1 MVTRPTLKTKAVLAE
16 IGKALVAFARERG
29 WTRDQYQLL
38 FRVQEEWGRITAML
52 VVEDLGGL
60 SEEELRDQA
69 HQVIEKALD
78 QSGGTGFSLGLTI
91 RERSQVERGG
101 RYTIPDSYVEA
112 ADLLP
117 ASSLDD
123 C

>member
-1 MVTRPTLKTKAVLAE
+1 
-16 IGKALVAFARERG
+16 
-29 WTRDQYQLL
+29 
-38 FRVQEEWGRITAML
+38 ML
-52 VVEDLGGL
+52 VLKDFGGR

-69 HQVIEKALD
+69 RQAVEKALAE
-78 QSGGTGFSLGLTI
+78 GGNTDFSPGLTI

>member
-1 MVTRPTLKTKAVLAE
+1 MVTRPTLKTKAVLAV
-16 IGKALVAFARERG
+16 IGKALVAFAKERG

-52 VVEDLGGL
+52 VLQDFGGR
-60 SEEELRDQA
+60 SEQELRDQA
-69 HQVIEKALD
+69 HQAVEKALD
-78 QSGGTGFSLGLTI
+78 QSGGTDFSLGLTI

-123 C
+123 

>member
-1 MVTRPTLKTKAVLAE
+1 MKTKAVLSV
-16 IGKALVAFARERG
+16 IGKALVAFAKEQG
-29 WTRDQYQLL
+29 WTRGHYQLL
-38 FRVQEEWGRITAML
+38 FRVKEEWGRITAML
-52 VVEDLGGL
+52 VLEDFGGR

-69 HQVIEKALD
+69 HQAVEKALA
-78 QSGGTGFSLGLTI
+78 QSGGTDFSLGITI
-91 RERSQVERGG
+91 REKSQVERGG
-101 RYTIPDSYVEA
+101 RYSIPDSYVEA